1 MASVS
6 QPLSTAANV
15 QLGSLAAPPPPP
27 PAHVLPWMRGKES
40 QKGKG
45 RGGKPKGKNKG
56 KGNKLPTLHFGHPL
70 TWEAKIKQ

>member
-1 MASVS
+1 
-6 QPLSTAANV
+6 
-15 QLGSLAAPPPPP
+15 
-27 PAHVLPWMRGKES
+27 MRGKES